1 MTTAVALI
9 RQAVQGLRAAVV
21 AVLLLP
27 VHLWRATAVMR
38 QPRCR
43 YYPSCSTYAVGALR
57 VHGPL
62 RGSAMA
68 AWRLLRCNPWSPG
81 GIDHV
86 PPSRTRGATS
96 VRSSG
101 DAVSPD
107 ASGDRS
113 QQSVQS
119 AHSVQQSAQSVQQSG
134 VRDA

>member
-1 MTTAVALI
+1 MNAGPNDAVAARVVGALRRGLI
-9 RQAVQGLRAAVV
+9 

-62 RGSAMA
+62 RGSALA
-68 AWRLLRCNPWSPG
+68 AWRLLRCHPWSAG

-86 PPSRTRGATS
+86 PPRVLRRTTTRAT
-96 VRSSG
+96 RTTR
-101 DAVSPD
+101 DDQPAAPRAV
-107 ASGDRS
+107 
-113 QQSVQS
+113 QSV
-119 AHSVQQSAQSVQQSG
+119 VQSVQQSG

>member
-1 MTTAVALI
+1 VNAGGVRVAGAV
-9 RQAVQGLRAAVV
+9 RSGLT

-27 VHLWRATAVMR
+27 VHLWRGTAVMR

-62 RGSAMA
+62 RGSALA
-68 AWRLLRCNPWSPG
+68 VWRLLRCHPWSVG

-86 PPSRTRGATS
+86 PPRSPRRAVTRGDRPGVES
-96 VRSSG
+96 EVQR
-101 DAVSPD
+101 AVECET
-107 ASGDRS
+107 
-113 QQSVQS
+113 QSV
-119 AHSVQQSAQSVQQSG
+119 VQQSG

>member
-1 MTTAVALI
+1 MTTATEMIGRAI
-9 RQAVQGLRAAVV
+9 QGLRAGVV

-57 VHGPL
+57 VHGPV
-62 RGSAMA
+62 RGSVMA
-68 AWRLLRCNPWSPG
+68 GWRLLRCNPWSPG

-86 PPSRTRGATS
+86 PPRRA
-96 VRSSG
+96 R
-101 DAVSPD
+101 PD
-107 ASGDRS
+107 AQVSTTGRAARS
-113 QQSVQS
+113 VLSP
-119 AHSVQQSAQSVQQSG
+119 QQSG